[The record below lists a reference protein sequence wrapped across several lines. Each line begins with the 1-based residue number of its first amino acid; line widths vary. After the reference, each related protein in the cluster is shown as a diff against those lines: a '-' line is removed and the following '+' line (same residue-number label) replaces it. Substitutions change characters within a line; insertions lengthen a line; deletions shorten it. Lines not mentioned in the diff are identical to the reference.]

1 MGITKLQEKKKQEQV
16 AEAKIL
22 HALSCRKKALAE
34 AKRFKKQKKKTVEEL
49 VALLSLQGLWTYALR
64 SATTY
69 VPRSHNL
76 DKQLYGLI
84 NHLFVQYPVPLFLYA
99 VFFDRRAE
107 PEHKKWFMTLAQ
119 GRSFP
124 KAVKGILTSKEA
136 CAFLDAPSDRKI
148 HENVW
153 WAKMKVAG
161 IPEAMTG
168 KLIDRVF
175 ALYAVDDKPGRLAEA
190 IQFYAQQGHALSRT
204 SFDEVTDF
212 IAYKLRND
220 PQFRLKGRT
229 ASSMVKLTSEWHLL
243 MQRAKL
249 GRHIQWSGLQ
259 VADWAYEDKAEVW
272 EVVELRDNKEL
283 VNEGRKQKHCVYSY
297 VQRCV
302 EGRSFIFSL
311 RACRKLAADY
321 TEDGKP
327 IWSREFETRRVT
339 IELNSSRGIVQVRG
353 PLNRPPS
360 GEEQQVLRR
369 WMGERGVQAA
379 SRG

>member
-16 AEAKIL
+16 NEAKIL

-34 AKRFKKQKKKTVEEL
+34 AKRLKKQKKKTVHEL
-49 VALLSLQGLWTYALR
+49 VALLPLKGLWTYAR
-64 SATTY
+64 QSACTY

-84 NHLFVQYPVPLFLYA
+84 DHLFVQYPVPLFLYA
-99 VFFDRRAE
+99 VFFDRHAE

-124 KAVKGILTSKEA
+124 KTVKGTMTSKEA
-136 CAFLDAPSDRKI
+136 CAFLSAPEGRKI

-161 IPEAMTG
+161 IPDAMSG
-168 KLIDRVF
+168 ALIDRTF
-175 ALYAVDDKPGRLAEA
+175 TRFGLNDQDGRLAEA
-190 IQFYAQQGHALSRT
+190 IGFYAQHGQALNRA

-212 IAYKLRND
+212 VADKLRND

-229 ASSMVKLTSEWHLL
+229 ASSVVKLTSEWHLL
-243 MQRAKL
+243 MQRAKI
-249 GRHIQWSGLQ
+249 GTHIQWSGLK
-259 VADWAYEDKAEVW
+259 VADWTYEDKAEVW
-272 EVVELRDNKEL
+272 DVFELKDNKEL

-297 VQRCV
+297 VQSCV
-302 EGRSFIFSL
+302 AGRSFIFSL

-321 TEDGKP
+321 TDDGKP

-339 IELNSSRGIVQVRG
+339 IELDASRTIVQVRG

-379 SRG
+379 SRN